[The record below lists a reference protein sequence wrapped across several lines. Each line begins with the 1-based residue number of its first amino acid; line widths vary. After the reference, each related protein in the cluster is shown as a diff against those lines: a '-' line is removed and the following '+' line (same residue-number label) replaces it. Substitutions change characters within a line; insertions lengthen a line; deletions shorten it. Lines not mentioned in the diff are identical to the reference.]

1 MKKNKFDICLT
12 DGVLNIYTP
21 SLDLFKSDNK
31 RLLKIGDISIKTF
44 ISLHLSKLN
53 GQFLILGTLKD
64 GKLLAI
70 TDRWSSIHIYFNMKK
85 KHFSFDLDY
94 SSEINEDALFSLFYS
109 RRLFSDNTLYKYFK
123 KINAGQIATIDQNGS
138 LSIKY
143 WISRVFNQKEAVF
156 IDPKKISDRLIELT
170 GKFKDLSLFISG
182 GLDTRTILA
191 AGDKSWKS
199 ATTLA
204 FSNDSRELKIAEQ
217 LCNLNYVKHNKI
229 ILDIKDWSK
238 HINKAILHS
247 KHGYVINSLFL
258 VMPNRD
264 IPHITGIGLDYMFQG
279 MYLNS
284 RMITEDINIEN
295 IVRFLPCGNRYIS
308 KESDLHKSKP
318 FKNMLE
324 KIRSEI
330 LPEDQNSDYIDT
342 MRKILFDDPSMHY
355 SFTDYFSQTA
365 RVPSIILS
373 FDRILDDIWQS
384 LDYRQ
389 LFNKQLM
396 IEVLKNINIKFC
408 NVISANNNLPLDYNN
423 LDRLI
428 LYLKNGISRIL
439 TKRKFEHEIRTWPT
453 QGYMAKE
460 LLTFFGHEYFIHKS
474 NNFDT
479 SWMRHKTF
487 EEELNW
493 FQARTKENRFAR
505 KHCDR
510 ENNFLYMLNI
520 LLVAS

>member
-1 MKKNKFDICLT
+1 M
-12 DGVLNIYTP
+12 
-21 SLDLFKSDNK
+21 S
-31 RLLKIGDISIKTF
+31 
-44 ISLHLSKLN
+44 
-53 GQFLILGTLKD
+53 
-64 GKLLAI
+64 
-70 TDRWSSIHIYFNMKK
+70 
-85 KHFSFDLDY
+85 
-94 SSEINEDALFSLFYS
+94 
-109 RRLFSDNTLYKYFK
+109 
-123 KINAGQIATIDQNGS
+123 AGN
-138 LSIKY
+138 
-143 WISRVFNQKEAVF
+143 
-156 IDPKKISDRLIELT
+156 
-170 GKFKDLSLFISG
+170 
-182 GLDTRTILA
+182 
-191 AGDKSWKS
+191 KSWKS

-204 FSNDSRELKIAEQ
+204 FSNESRELKIAEQ

-264 IPHITGIGLDYMFQG
+264 VPHITGIGLDYMFQG

-284 RMITEDINIEN
+284 RMMTEDINIEN

-308 KESDLHKSKP
+308 KESNLHQLKP

-324 KIRSEI
+324 KIRSEV
-330 LPEDQNSDYIDT
+330 LTEDQNSDYIDT

-408 NVISANNNLPLDYNN
+408 NVISANNNLPLEYNN

-428 LYLKNGISRIL
+428 LYLKNGLSRIL

-460 LLTFFGHEYFIHKS
+460 LLTFF
-474 NNFDT
+474 DT
-479 SWMRHKTF
+479 
-487 EEELNW
+487 
-493 FQARTKENRFAR
+493 
-505 KHCDR
+505 
-510 ENNFLYMLNI
+510 NI
-520 LLVAS
+520 LSIKVITLIQVG